1 MKVGITAGVYYPEI
15 GGGGTYL
22 KLLRDDLL
30 AAGHEVQVVAFGE
43 TGPSAGVVRVSRGS
57 PIPIRLLRFT
67 YAAWRALQHA
77 DVWYA
82 NDYGVAAAFLAPLH
96 RKPMVMKVIGDWAWE
111 SGVNQGLVPPP
122 GAADGASRGDPLID
136 LERQRQHPRVE
147 LRKAIRRRTARSMD
161 RVLVPSAYLAG
172 VVAGWGVARERI
184 VTIHNGINPV
194 EPSDSPDEREL
205 GLIVTAARLVAWKG
219 IDHLI
224 RALPIVR
231 REVPARLIVLG
242 DGPARN
248 DLERLTRELALDGA
262 VSFAGLV
269 DRAAVRKHLSRASV
283 FALPSAYEGLPHVI
297 LEAMAE
303 GCPVVAAGAG
313 GTPEVVNDAID
324 GLLVPFGDPPALAQA
339 LVRILQDRALATR
352 FAARGRRRVAEE
364 FNWSATSAATI
375 DLLARLVRG
384 EASSVTK

>member
-22 KLLRDDLL
+22 KLLRDDLI

-43 TGPSAGVVRVSRGS
+43 TGSSTGVVRVSRRS
-57 PIPIRLLRFT
+57 PIPIRLLRLT
-67 YAAWRALQHA
+67 YAAQRALRHA

-82 NDYGVAAAFLAPLH
+82 NDYGVAAALLAPLH

-122 GAADGASRGDPLID
+122 GATGGTPGGDPLIE
-136 LERQRQHPRVE
+136 LERRRQHPRVE

-161 RVLVPSAYLAG
+161 RVVVPSAYLAG
-172 VVAGWGVARERI
+172 VVAGWGVAPERI
-184 VTIHNGINPV
+184 VMIHNGINPV
-194 EPSDSPDEREL
+194 DHSESPDKRER

-224 RALPIVR
+224 RALALVR

-242 DGPARN
+242 DGPVRH

-269 DRAAVRKHLSRASV
+269 DRATVRKHLSRASI

-297 LEAMAE
+297 LEAMVE

-313 GTPEVVNDAID
+313 GTPEVVHDDID
-324 GLLVPFGDPPALAQA
+324 GLLVPYGDPPALAHA
-339 LVRILQDRALATR
+339 LVRLLQDRALAER
-352 FAARGRRRVAEE
+352 FAARGQRRIAED

-375 DLLARLVRG
+375 DLLAGLVREG
-384 EASSVTK
+384 